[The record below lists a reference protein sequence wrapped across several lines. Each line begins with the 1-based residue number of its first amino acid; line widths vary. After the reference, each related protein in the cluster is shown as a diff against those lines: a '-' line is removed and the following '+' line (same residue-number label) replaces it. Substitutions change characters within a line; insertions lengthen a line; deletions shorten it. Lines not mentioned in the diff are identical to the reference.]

1 MSDVNQGS
9 QTSNHFWERYGET
22 FWNRW
27 RQLHTEKLGNYYW
40 SRQTDLYYRK
50 ARFVQYENKFFKIRT
65 PTPEQESHFG
75 TLGPVIGAEVGDELF
90 VTLKND
96 IQFPV
101 SFLPHGLTFDWSEE
115 SRDGPDVPGGAVKT
129 NQVHT
134 YRFDVPDDLLDDCTS
149 PCKNFLYTSSYDQSR
164 DRNAGLVGPLLI
176 CRRGYLSTQKRPRE
190 FFILFSIV
198 DEGRSLYSAINGIN
212 GPQLR
217 FSING
222 YTYGNLPGLDVCL
235 NEHVVWYIMTV
246 GSELNVHTVTF
257 DGNTFTEHGTHR
269 DGRHLVPGD
278 TATLSMTPDNEG
290 RWMLYSQ
297 SNLARE
303 NGMFA
308 FYQVHNCGIM
318 TEEVKGGRSK
328 VREYFLSADEVLW
341 DYAPLPRSI
350 ITGADLNNVSTAG
363 SIFFR
368 HDENFIGHVYK
379 KVVYREY
386 TDGSFRA
393 LKTRSSHDLLG
404 PALTVEVGDTL
415 AVTFRNNARR
425 PYTIHTHGLWTR
437 QEDSGVNYGSSSGVL
452 PGRTHQYVW
461 KIPER
466 AGPGPNDPNC
476 IPWLYYSSVDPV
488 KDTNSGLVGSLVVCR
503 KGVLDER
510 GRRKDV
516 DRELFIFMSVTN
528 ENLSWYLEDNVR
540 SFAPARG
547 GTNYQEDEDFVESNK
562 MHSIN
567 GRIHGNNNGLV
578 IEYGQRVV
586 WYMMALGAEIDLHT
600 IHLHGHTFV
609 HSSQKHRDDVIS
621 IFPGMAEA
629 VEMIADNPGTWLL
642 HCHVSDHIFA
652 GMETVYTVLPPR

>member
-1 MSDVNQGS
+1 MSKWDQPYYDGRQCGTKWDQPYYDGRQSGTSPITMGVKVGQSGTSLITMGIKVGPALLPWASKWDKVGPALLRWASKWDQPYYHGRLSGTKWDQPYYDGRQSGTKWDQPYYHGRQSGTKWDQPYYDGRQSGTSLITMGAGACVIGWEDDVPQA
-9 QTSNHFWERYGET
+9 ERP
-22 FWNRW
+22 
-27 RQLHTEKLGNYYW
+27 
-40 SRQTDLYYRK
+40 
-50 ARFVQYENKFFKIRT
+50 VQRSIV
-65 PTPEQESHFG
+65 QV
-75 TLGPVIGAEVGDELF
+75 LGPDELEISLPEDRYIF
-90 VTLKND
+90 IYLLEISRIFFT
-96 IQFPV
+96 FPTV
-101 SFLPHGLTFDWSEE
+101 FWS
-115 SRDGPDVPGGAVKT
+115 
-129 NQVHT
+129 
-134 YRFDVPDDLLDDCTS
+134 
-149 PCKNFLYTSSYDQSR
+149 
-164 DRNAGLVGPLLI
+164 
-176 CRRGYLSTQKRPRE
+176 
-190 FFILFSIV
+190 
-198 DEGRSLYSAINGIN
+198 
-212 GPQLR
+212 
-217 FSING
+217 
-222 YTYGNLPGLDVCL
+222 
-235 NEHVVWYIMTV
+235 
-246 GSELNVHTVTF
+246 
-257 DGNTFTEHGTHR
+257 
-269 DGRHLVPGD
+269 
-278 TATLSMTPDNEG
+278 
-290 RWMLYSQ
+290 
-297 SNLARE
+297 
-303 NGMFA
+303 
-308 FYQVHNCGIM
+308 
-318 TEEVKGGRSK
+318 
-328 VREYFLSADEVLW
+328 
-341 DYAPLPRSI
+341 
-350 ITGADLNNVSTAG
+350 AG

-393 LKTRSSHDLLG
+393 LKTGSSHDLLG

-510 GRRKDV
+510 GQRKDV

-540 SFAPARG
+540 SFAPARR